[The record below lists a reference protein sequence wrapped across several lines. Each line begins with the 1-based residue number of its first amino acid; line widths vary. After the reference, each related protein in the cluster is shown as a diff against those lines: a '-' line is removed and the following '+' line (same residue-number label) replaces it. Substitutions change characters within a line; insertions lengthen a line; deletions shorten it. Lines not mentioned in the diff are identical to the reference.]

1 MTFSRQALRLL
12 QRLFQRLYPR
22 SFARLFPLKS
32 SRDPVNSSGM
42 PQVMARTAA
51 AIGLAVLAGC
61 GGGTSQ
67 VESFVPS
74 RYFAFGD
81 ETSSLE
87 SNGLKYAVNGLDA
100 SNRLDCQQQPIWVQQ
115 VAGAYGF
122 VFAECNPTFQPDTKA
137 IMRARAGA
145 KADDVRAQVEAQVA
159 AGGFRDKDLATLL
172 AGANDVLE
180 LYRQYPARSEAS
192 LIADARARGTRLALT
207 VNRLVNLGVKVVIS
221 TVPDMGLTPFG
232 KAEKRNFEDIDR
244 SAFLSRLTA
253 AFNEQLGV
261 TVVLDGRFVGL
272 VQADLQFQAIDRF
285 PAGFGI
291 VTTSLGVCTVAL
303 PQCTTATLLP
313 GADPATFLWADDTR
327 LATAGH
333 SQLAQLAVSRAQQNP
348 F

>member
-1 MTFSRQALRLL
+1 MTFSRQA
-12 QRLFQRLYPR
+12 QRLFQ
-22 SFARLFPLKS
+22 SAFARLFSLRSP
-32 SRDPVNSSGM
+32 RDDVNASGF
-42 PQVMARTAA
+42 PHVLARTGAA
-51 AIGLAVLAGC
+51 VGLLVLAAC

-67 VESFVPS
+67 VESFVPA

-81 ETSSLE
+81 ETSTLE
-87 SNGLKYAVNGLDA
+87 SNGRKFAVNALDA
-100 SNRLDCQQQPIWVQQ
+100 NNRLDCAQQPIWVQQ

-122 VFAECNPTFQPDTKA
+122 VFAECNPTFQPETKA
-137 IMRARAGA
+137 IMLARAGA
-145 KADDVRAQVEAQVA
+145 RADDVRAQVEAQVA

-192 LIADARARGTRLALT
+192 LIADARARGTRLAQT
-207 VNRLVNLGVKVVIS
+207 VNRLVDLGVKVVIS

-232 KAEKRNFEDIDR
+232 KAEKRNFQDIDR
-244 SAFLSRLTA
+244 SAFLTRLTA

-291 VTTSLGVCTVAL
+291 ASTSEGVCTVAL

-327 LATAGH
+327 IASAGH
-333 SQLAQLAVSRAQQNP
+333 TQLAQLAVSRAQRNP